1 MEGFLACFAGLEDP
15 RASNARRHDL
25 HELLLIALCTFLC
38 GGESCVDMAD
48 FAEEKEAFLR
58 EFLTL
63 PGGLPSHDTFS
74 RVFRQ
79 LDPECFRACFQT
91 FMARFAEGCKGVIAI
106 DGKTL
111 RHSFDSA
118 SAKSPLH
125 MVSAWSCEQRLV
137 LGQCA
142 TNAKSNEITAIP
154 NLLAM
159 LSLAGTIVTIDAM
172 GCQRAIAQ
180 QILDQGGDYTLAL
193 KDNQAT
199 LAHDVR
205 LFLDDPGRAQEPVHT
220 TIDGDHGRIETR
232 IATVSTDIDWLR
244 DMHAW
249 PGLAAIGKITRT
261 REAGAKASTE
271 TAYYLLSA
279 PMSPARFAEAVRAH
293 WGIEN
298 SLHWVLDVTMNEDKA
313 RNRLDN
319 GPEILAILRH
329 MALNIVTK
337 ETTKISKRRK
347 FQKAGWS
354 NEFLRKLILQI

>member
-1 MEGFLACFAGLEDP
+1 
-15 RASNARRHDL
+15 
-25 HELLLIALCTFLC
+25 
-38 GGESCVDMAD
+38 
-48 FAEEKEAFLR
+48 
-58 EFLTL
+58 
-63 PGGLPSHDTFS
+63 
-74 RVFRQ
+74 
-79 LDPECFRACFQT
+79 
-91 FMARFAEGCKGVIAI
+91 MARFAEGCKGVIAI

>member
-172 GCQRAIAQ
+172 GCQRSFWSA
-180 QILDQGGDYTLAL
+180 
-193 KDNQAT
+193 
-199 LAHDVR
+199 
-205 LFLDDPGRAQEPVHT
+205 GRSMLP
-220 TIDGDHGRIETR
+220 
-232 IATVSTDIDWLR
+232 
-244 DMHAW
+244 
-249 PGLAAIGKITRT
+249 
-261 REAGAKASTE
+261 
-271 TAYYLLSA
+271 
-279 PMSPARFAEAVRAH
+279 
-293 WGIEN
+293 
-298 SLHWVLDVTMNEDKA
+298 
-313 RNRLDN
+313 
-319 GPEILAILRH
+319 PE
-329 MALNIVTK
+329 K
-337 ETTKISKRRK
+337 PPS
-347 FQKAGWS
+347 S
-354 NEFLRKLILQI
+354 